1 MALTAKQMAQVAK
14 APAGQKAGLK
24 AMYQRQNANAPKK
37 NRNKPP
43 QRYARSG
50 ALVPAPKGLLYA
62 FDGFDKR
69 HLPLDELTA
78 PYTTTNFVTVMEFG
92 SSPSMDQVIVV
103 CPRTTNSQE
112 FYTGPLSDFIAVQYD
127 AAEVVSGSIPVLNT
141 ARCPLIDEP
150 ARTSEWQHFSVR
162 ARLHNMSVRVTCTGT
177 NTGLYPPGSIYVGT
191 VPMIETDDTSTGHAE
206 QLTIKRAWAEDSIS
220 VGYIK
225 PVSAVALQER
235 PLTLHASIA
244 ENVSYKSW
252 RDVIV
257 PPTGHNEG
265 SLPFSTALEPIVIY
279 VPRAGA
285 GTTVVNYRLEIG
297 QQWCTRHPH
306 NIMLRSTQK
315 QHRATPPNM
324 WHSAVAA
331 VKNIGEHLAAR
342 AGEVALDA
350 LANRARAALS
360 LAPLEVD

>member
-24 AMYQRQNANAPKK
+24 AMFQRQNANAPKK
-37 NRNKPP
+37 NRNKLP
-43 QRYARSG
+43 QRNARSG
-50 ALVPAPKGLLYA
+50 ALVPAPKGLLSA

-69 HLPLDELTA
+69 HLPLDEFTA

-103 CPRTTNSQE
+103 CPRFASSEEVT
-112 FYTGPLSDFIAVQYD
+112 TGPLTDVMAVQYD
-127 AAEVVSGSIPVLNT
+127 AAELIDGSIPVLNI
-141 ARCPLIDEP
+141 ARCPVIDEP
-150 ARTSEWQHFSVR
+150 ARTSDWQHFSVR
-162 ARLHNMSVRVTCTGT
+162 GRLHNMSVRVTCTGT
-177 NTGLYPPGSIYVGT
+177 NTGLYPPGSLYLGT
-191 VPMIETDDTSTGHAE
+191 VPMIETGGRSTGHAE
-206 QLTIKRAWAEDSIS
+206 QLTIKRAWAEDSIA

-225 PVSAVALQER
+225 PVSAAALQER
-235 PLTLHASIA
+235 PVTLHAAIA
-244 ENVSYKSW
+244 ESVSYKAW
-252 RDVIV
+252 RDFVM
-257 PPTGHNEG
+257 PPLSVNEG
-265 SLPFSTALEPIVIY
+265 ALLFSTALEPILIY

-315 QHRATPPNM
+315 QHQATPPNM

-342 AGEVALDA
+342 AGEVAVDA